1 MRVKALVFRCDP
13 ARQTKQRNLLMLCVA
28 CLLWSVVSYYLPWA
42 AIGFVAVAWY
52 FARIRE
58 LGDSRW
64 IEVSISSHD
73 FRVRRLGED
82 DWTLLSTRPRIWGS
96 WVVAP
101 VPEHILPFGMLWL
114 SESLLGER
122 LFRQVRRVARE
133 LV

>member
-1 MRVKALVFRCDP
+1 MNTLVFRCDP
-13 ARQTKQRNLLMLCVA
+13 ARQTKQRNFALLLVA

-42 AIGFVAVAWY
+42 AVGFVAVGWY
-52 FARIRE
+52 LLRIRD

-64 IEVSISSHD
+64 IEVSISGQD

-82 DWTLLSTRPRIWGS
+82 EWIHIETRPRIWGV

-114 SESLLGER
+114 SEAMLGQR
-122 LFRQVRRVARE
+122 LFRQVRRVTRE
-133 LV
+133 MA